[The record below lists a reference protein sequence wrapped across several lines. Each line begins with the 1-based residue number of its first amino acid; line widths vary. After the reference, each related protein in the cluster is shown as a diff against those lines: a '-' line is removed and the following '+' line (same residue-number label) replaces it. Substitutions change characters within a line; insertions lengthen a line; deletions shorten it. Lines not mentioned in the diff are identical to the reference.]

1 MPAVTEPKLLST
13 APPTNVGLSPPSGG
27 PFGSATPH
35 EVRSRA
41 QRSDIIFCDQETFDR
56 EASRLFSVRWAAAF
70 ACFGLAT
77 ATGCSSDGD
86 ALGPAQPA
94 DAYADFSHAV
104 DSGIDNSP
112 RPDVSTTD
120 VQSEPARDA
129 TEEAESGAARDG
141 TADDTGR
148 ADAVDVALPPVDA
161 AVDSHDVAARDA
173 DGDGADGAPSD
184 GNRPD
189 ANDAGGDSQSNDGG
203 RPIDTMAGAALTRG
217 HHMGTAVK
225 AELLDSATEPQYTTV
240 LTTHFDLLVAEYQMK
255 WGTTQATRGQFN
267 FAPGDQIVAFA
278 SRHGMMVKGH
288 TLIWHQSLPAWVT
301 ALAPAEVGPVLD
313 AQIAAVVGHWKGKLY
328 AWDVVNEAITDDGAG
343 YRSSIWFQ
351 HLGAAFIERAFR
363 AARAADPAAQLLYND
378 YGGEAL
384 NTKSNRI
391 YTLVRDLKNAG
402 VPIDGVGLQ
411 FHVNGAAPPPLADVA
426 TNLDR
431 LIALGLTVNFSE
443 IDVRVADVPGT
454 QAEKLARQRTLYHDI
469 IALCAAR
476 PQCHSASTWGITDK
490 YTWIDMQYGAGHM
503 PLPFDVNYAA
513 KPAVAGVIDAWL
525 GK

>member
-1 MPAVTEPKLLST
+1 VFADHARK
-13 APPTNVGLSPPSGG
+13 
-27 PFGSATPH
+27 
-35 EVRSRA
+35 
-41 QRSDIIFCDQETFDR
+41 RSDTILRGVHSDGGEP
-56 EASRLFSVRWAAAF
+56 SRVFNVRWAVAVASL
-70 ACFGLAT
+70 GLA
-77 ATGCSSDGD
+77 ALTGCSSEEDSH
-86 ALGPAQPA
+86 AAAPA
-94 DAYADFSHAV
+94 DASGESSPAV
-104 DSGIDNSP
+104 DGGVDESP
-112 RPDVSTTD
+112 RPETSANDGQNDRVPDAMDDARSEVAPDARGEDVGRTD
-120 VQSEPARDA
+120 APEAGSPSADVTPDARD
-129 TEEAESGAARDG
+129 
-141 TADDTGR
+141 
-148 ADAVDVALPPVDA
+148 VDA
-161 AVDSHDVAARDA
+161 GS
-173 DGDGADGAPSD
+173 GGADGATDGNPRDGGDVGDGPASD
-184 GNRPD
+184 G
-189 ANDAGGDSQSNDGG
+189 A

-217 HHMGTAVK
+217 HHMGTAVQT
-225 AELLDSATEPQYTTV
+225 ALLDSATEPLFTTV
-240 LTTHFDLLVAEYQMK
+240 LTTHYDALVAEYQMK
-255 WGTTQATRGQFN
+255 WGTTQATRGVFN

-288 TLIWHQSLPAWVT
+288 TLVWHQSLPAWVT
-301 ALAPAEVGPVLD
+301 ALAPTEVGAVLD
-313 AQIAAVVGHWKGKLY
+313 AQIAAVVGHWKGQLY

-351 HLGAAFIERAFR
+351 HLGAAFIERSFR
-363 AARAADPAAQLLYND
+363 AARAADPSVQLLYND
-378 YGGEAL
+378 YGAEAL
-384 NTKSNRI
+384 SAKSNRV

-411 FHVNGAAPPPLADVA
+411 FHVNGAAPPALGDVA

-443 IDVRVADVPGT
+443 IDIRVADVPGT

-490 YTWIDMQYGAGHM
+490 HTWIDMQYGAGHM